1 MTVLATREPR
11 RHKTYETAVYL
22 PIEFSLQTD
31 KTHMPRTRYP
41 KGLRLSTIS
50 LERPKWLIVST
61 TASVVNFLFLTR
73 IAEVIFLLIP
83 DQAQP
88 RVFNEQIAPSL
99 KDNAVIVIA
108 SGYNVHF
115 KLLNFKSSQD
125 VVMVAPR

>member
-1 MTVLATREPR
+1 M
-11 RHKTYETAVYL
+11 
-22 PIEFSLQTD
+22 
-31 KTHMPRTRYP
+31 
-41 KGLRLSTIS
+41 
-50 LERPKWLIVST
+50 
-61 TASVVNFLFLTR
+61 VNFLFLTR